1 MIHRHIIAHALNP
14 SIAGQPGLHSM
25 ILYLKNVVNIQNEV
39 SPMKISEMM
48 TCRKMNGSG
57 VLYVIKFRKTYI
69 TFSVLQNLHTHTLP
83 PPLEKNG
90 RDYKRERRNEGEARE
105 NDRIHVS

>member
-1 MIHRHIIAHALNP
+1 
-14 SIAGQPGLHSM
+14 
-25 ILYLKNVVNIQNEV
+25 
-39 SPMKISEMM
+39 MKISEMM

-69 TFSVLQNLHTHTLP
+69 TLSVMQNLHTHTLP

-90 RDYKRERRNEGEARE
+90 GTIRGKEERREEQERIIEYMYRE
-105 NDRIHVS
+105 SRK